1 MASLYRKTVTRPLP
15 KSATIEDR
23 ERGPVAVWRDRNGKR
38 RAAPLV
44 LDADGKPKL
53 SAKGEPQIRTKT
65 ATMYLKVP
73 GIGEDIPT
81 GCRTEDGAR
90 YKLGELVKRAEHL
103 KANILTE
110 AEART
115 ADHQTTP
122 LGEHIDA
129 FVEHLKA
136 KGVTAAHR
144 KTQAARL
151 RALAEGCCFAK
162 LRDLDRGALENW
174 LVKQADADMS
184 ARTRNAYGAAA
195 VSFANWCIDTHRLTA
210 NPFARLP
217 KADERADPRRKR
229 RAMTEVELARLL
241 KVARL
246 RPLAEYGRPTV
257 KLANADKRENPK
269 SRATWAKAPLTWET
283 LDAAA
288 ASARESLGENNADLL
303 TDLEHRGRE
312 RALLYKVLVLT
323 GLRKGELASLTVGQ
337 CELVGATPHIA
348 LNAADEKNREG
359 NTIPL
364 RVDLAADLSR
374 HLAGRLEIAQAAAKR
389 DGGAIP
395 LRLPPTEKLLYVPAA
410 LVRIMDR
417 DLEAANIPK
426 RDDRDRVLDVHALR
440 HTFGS
445 LLSKA
450 GVPLRTAQAAMRH
463 SDPSLTA
470 NVYTDPRLLDVSG
483 AVESLPALPLDDA
496 PDTEQQRTTAVAG
509 GATSV
514 ALNFAPRDG
523 NLGLCKAI
531 AGKRSESRA
540 TARVQGGAAVSAAL
554 AKRNDPLTSVANG
567 SRNGADEIRTHD
579 LLHAMQA
586 LSQLSYGP
594 RRLSVFSSQ
603 YPASEAPNATSRAVH
618 HGIIRTTPPS
628 HWSG

>member
-1 MASLYRKTVTRPLP
+1 MASLYRKTVTRTLP
-15 KSATIEDR
+15 RSAKIEDR
-23 ERGPVAVWRDRNGKR
+23 KGGPVAVWRDRDGKR
-38 RAAPLV
+38 RSSPLV
-44 LDADGKPKL
+44 LNDDGTPKL
-53 SAKGEPQIRTKT
+53 DAKGQPRIRTKS
-65 ATMYLKVP
+65 ATVYLKVP
-73 GIGEDIPT
+73 GIGEDIPS

-103 KANILTE
+103 KANILSE

-122 LGEHIDA
+122 LTEHIKA
-129 FVEHLKA
+129 YVEHLKA

-144 KTQAARL
+144 KTQDARL
-151 RALAEGCCFAK
+151 RALVEGCCFAK
-162 LRDLDRGALENW
+162 LRDMDRAALEKW
-174 LVKQADADMS
+174 LVKQAAADMS

-195 VSFANWCIDTHRLTA
+195 VSFANWCVDTHRLTA

-217 KADERADPRRKR
+217 KADEKADPRRKR
-229 RAMTEVELARLL
+229 RAMTEAELARLL

-257 KLANADKRENPK
+257 KLANANKRENRK
-269 SRATWAKAPLTWET
+269 SRATWTKAPLTWDT
-283 LDAAA
+283 LAPAA
-288 ASARESLGENNADLL
+288 ASARESLAEKNADLL
-303 TDLEHRGRE
+303 AELERRGRE

-323 GLRKGELASLTVGQ
+323 GLRKGELASITVGQ
-337 CELVGATPHIA
+337 CELAGATPCIA

-364 RVDLAADLSR
+364 RADLAADLSR

-395 LRLPPTEKLLYVPAA
+395 LRLPPAEKLLYVPAG
-410 LVRIMDR
+410 LVRILDR

-483 AVESLPALPLDDA
+483 AVESLPALPLADA
-496 PDTEQQRTTAVAG
+496 PDTAHERKTAVAG
-509 GATSV
+509 REPGSVAPSV
-514 ALNFAPRDG
+514 ALNGG
-523 NLGLCKAI
+523 NLGLCKDNT
-531 AGKRSESRA
+531 GKRSKSRA
-540 TARVQGGAAVSAAL
+540 TARVQGVAAVSAAVK
-554 AKRNDPLTSVANG
+554 KRNDPLARVANG

-594 RRLSVFSSQ
+594 KKA
-603 YPASEAPNATSRAVH
+603 PGDEPSES
-618 HGIIRTTPPS
+618 
-628 HWSG
+628 